1 VFASIA
7 IGFAVAVLGFVL
19 GSGLVQA
26 LSPLEPSEPE
36 EETAKE
42 QAFLEFGGAE
52 SVAEK
57 AADLFW
63 DRERWVHRR
72 VEQIAFLD
80 THVVRR
86 RISID
91 LEIPVAGG
99 EGAPS
104 DGKWLPLSVLRN
116 WPPVLSFDLRDETG
130 RTLPLVSKV
139 STNLLDE
146 QILMG
151 VARQALGNVPSSLQR
166 HLRSLVHGESTH
178 SHDSLTAI
186 RTSLNEWAEEHQE
199 EAKLEELNRLV
210 DLAGVLADRTLLW
223 VKIAGTPGDRR
234 ILKLAY
240 DEPTRKRLSPVRDFL
255 TTIGFFSLAVDFEV
269 PHIGDSGSYHLD
281 VQAPDG
287 LGVVAGDL
295 LLPDGGHG
303 QSWWK
308 RAWRGLISRVA
319 QAWAPIVGP
328 AGSDSYPLV
337 QRHHVQVLTQR
348 VHIYLS
354 GRRARSE
361 AAAYV
366 RFLPHR
372 SGTITTCAL
381 VTVLAAAVMSGFDA
395 TATQLLNNRDEPG
408 VFGAVVAFLLLVPGL
423 LGYVLLHPA
432 GEHPFVTRI
441 LAGARALAGL
451 GLLLPVAAAALL
463 LAAVIES
470 DPDKLTWREPLMWMS
485 WGIAAQAVIAWL
497 IPRRYFRARD

>member
-1 VFASIA
+1 M
-7 IGFAVAVLGFVL
+7 FVL
-19 GSGLVQA
+19 GSGLVEA
-26 LSPLEPSEPE
+26 LNPLEPPEPE
-36 EETAKE
+36 EEMAKE
-42 QAFLEFGGAE
+42 QAFLEVGGAE
-52 SVAEK
+52 NVADK

-72 VEQIAFLD
+72 VEQVAFLD

-99 EGAPS
+99 EGSPS
-104 DGKWLPLSVLRN
+104 GGKWLPLSVLRN

-130 RTLPLVSKV
+130 KTLPLVSKV

-146 QILMG
+146 QILIG
-151 VARQALGNVPSSLQR
+151 VAKQALGSVPSSLQK
-166 HLRSLVHGESTH
+166 HLRSLVHGESTRA
-178 SHDSLTAI
+178 HDSLTAI
-186 RTSLNEWAEEHQE
+186 RTSLKEWAEEHQE
-199 EAKLEELNRLV
+199 EVKIEELNRLV
-210 DLAGVLADRTLLW
+210 DLAGVLTDRTLLW
-223 VKIAGTPGDRR
+223 VKIAGAPGERR

-240 DEPTRKRLSPVRDFL
+240 DEPTRKRLSPLRDFL
-255 TTIGFFSLAVDFEV
+255 TTIGFLSLAVDFEV

-281 VQAPDG
+281 VQAPEG

-295 LLPDGGHG
+295 LLPDGVGHG
-303 QSWWK
+303 RNWW
-308 RAWRGLISRVA
+308 RRTWRTLVSRVA
-319 QAWAPIVGP
+319 QLWARFVGP
-328 AGSDSYPLV
+328 DSSSSYPLV

-361 AAAYV
+361 AAAYI

-381 VTVLAAAVMSGFDA
+381 VTVLAAAVMSGFEA
-395 TATQLLNNRDEPG
+395 TATQLLDNRDEPG
-408 VFGAVVAFLLLVPGL
+408 VFGAAVAFLLLVPGL

-470 DPDKLTWREPLMWMS
+470 DPDRLAWRGTLTWIS
-485 WGIAAQAVIAWL
+485 WGIAIQAVVAWL